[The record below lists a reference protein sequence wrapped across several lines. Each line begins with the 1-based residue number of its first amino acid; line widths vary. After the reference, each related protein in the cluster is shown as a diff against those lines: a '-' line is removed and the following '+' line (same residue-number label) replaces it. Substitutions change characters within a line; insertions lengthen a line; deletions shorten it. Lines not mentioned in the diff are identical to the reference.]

1 MHNNNGRSINGLIKA
16 YIQTGERNIFLPE
29 VIGVPSLSHWKV
41 RAALREEGMLA
52 MHVS

>member
-1 MHNNNGRSINGLIKA
+1 MVGLYKWTDKS
-16 YIQTGERNIFLPE
+16 IQTGERNIFLPE